1 MKYSAFASLII
12 FLMSIFISC
21 KRNLD
26 APAYFEKQQM
36 LEDIADQC
44 ITPAF
49 SNFKEECSTL
59 SQNFSIFQQNPDI
72 ENLQSLQAQWE
83 ITALAWEACVGFN
96 FGDISNTYVYNKI
109 ESRPPN
115 TSFLE
120 YYIADTTVL
129 DNDFVE
135 TTGSSS
141 KGLPAI
147 EYLIY
152 HSNGDNAIVLD
163 SLTNHPRRMMYL
175 SALVENLQNKSIAL
189 NNTWA
194 DYYPTFISYEGNN
207 IGGSVSDI
215 VNRMSNVLETAYMKS
230 LGAPLGKN
238 NFVNIGHPENVEA
251 PISQMSLDFIKADIA
266 AIEKIFF
273 NDGQNLLG
281 FDDYLNAHNS
291 KYNGLLL
298 SLVLKNQFQKVNTAL
313 DAIPGTLGN
322 AVIDSYALV
331 ESAYNELKELVV
343 LMKVDVAS
351 ELSITIT
358 FNDNDGD

>member
-1 MKYSAFASLII
+1 MKHSALIFVII
-12 FLMSIFISC
+12 FLASIFISC
-21 KRNLD
+21 KRNLN
-26 APAYFEKQQM
+26 APAHFEKQQM
-36 LEDIADQC
+36 LADIADQC

-49 SNFKEECSTL
+49 SNFKEECFAL
-59 SQNFSIFQQNPDI
+59 SQTFSNFQQSPDI
-72 ENLQSLQAQWE
+72 EHLEFLQTQWQA
-83 ITALAWEACVGFN
+83 TALAWETCIGFN
-96 FGDISNTYVYNKI
+96 FGEISDTYVYNKI

-115 TSFLE
+115 TSFIE
-120 YYIADTTVL
+120 YYISDTTEL
-129 DNDFVE
+129 DHEFIE

-152 HSNGDNAIVLD
+152 HSNGDNSIVLD
-163 SLTNHPRRMMYL
+163 SLSNHPRRMMYL
-175 SALVENLQNKSIAL
+175 SALVENLQHKSMDL
-189 NNTWA
+189 CTTWE

-215 VNRMSNVLETAYMKS
+215 VNRMSNVLETVYMKL
-230 LGAPLGKN
+230 LGSPLGKD

-251 PISQMSLDFIKADIA
+251 PISHMSLEFIKADLA
-266 AIEKIFF
+266 AIEKTFF

-281 FDDYLNAHNS
+281 FDDYLNAHS
-291 KYNGLLL
+291 AKYNGLLL
-298 SLVLKNQFQKVNTAL
+298 SLIVKKQFQNVKTAL
-313 DAIPGTLGN
+313 DAIPGTLDN
-322 AVIDSYALV
+322 AVVDHYELV
-331 ESAYNELKELVV
+331 ESAYDELKELLV